1 MSEQSENTQDPFNE
15 ESITNR
21 SESIDELDLLDE
33 LDPSLKAL
41 VEQIEEGLGI
51 SASDRKLTKKES
63 ELIYDIVVSIHK
75 QQWMDEIQPNDISE
89 SETNEN
95 TRKIEL
101 HHVDE
106 LNKNIEDQKLEK
118 IKIIESQKAIE
129 EEQEILDIDNIIAVM
144 LGEKEP
150 SNEEIKLKT
159 KEAGVA
165 LSQDLIELMRE
176 NDNFLGL
183 SILLGNAQEERR
195 DVAKQNSPSKNS
207 DAINSKV
214 ILNDLNKSN
223 PIEEQKNLES
233 KENDKSEPPKNETI
247 TNSKRKP

>member
-118 IKIIESQKAIE
+118 IKIIS
-129 EEQEILDIDNIIAVM
+129 
-144 LGEKEP
+144 
-150 SNEEIKLKT
+150 
-159 KEAGVA
+159 
-165 LSQDLIELMRE
+165 
-176 NDNFLGL
+176 
-183 SILLGNAQEERR
+183 
-195 DVAKQNSPSKNS
+195 
-207 DAINSKV
+207 
-214 ILNDLNKSN
+214 
-223 PIEEQKNLES
+223 
-233 KENDKSEPPKNETI
+233 
-247 TNSKRKP
+247 